1 MNNVDMRL
9 MRLKRSPQFGATK
22 GRRLKGWRGTKK
34 GRGSNGKMNRGR
46 KWLERVNPREKW

>member
-22 GRRLKGWRGTKK
+22 GEEAERLAGEQKK
-34 GRGSNGKMNRGR
+34 R
-46 KWLERVNPREKW
+46 ERE